1 MTYPLCIRTTV
12 LFVDCTTFSS
22 LMVRLP
28 YNGCQSCSPSSLERS
43 PTGTLHTVVI
53 RAFYQVGGFDEILK
67 VCTTL
72 AKSIEEVVGIREEAR
87 SAVLN
92 QTLSHAYT
100 SLKVALHLLQHLV
113 SAKSLF
119 ESPQTLL
126 LVTRDKK
133 ETDPGFF
140 DPNNFLVRIR
150 LKVAPL
156 LCSLWKA
163 PWLLRAP
170 LGVSKM
176 IVRLVLELM
185 NAENEQSK
193 LETTTEAVPNFSR
206 TTGPDENRVQ
216 VLIDM
221 GFPRHAAERALTQT
235 RNNVTTATE
244 FLLSHPFAF
253 ASEPGST
260 PTPATSQPTDEGIE
274 VTGDSL
280 DVGETSLTAATEA
293 GGAGDQPEEIR
304 TVEEWKRALDQV
316 REPLCDLVSRQIL
329 LLVDEHQCL
338 LFEVQSAFL
347 RNSPQQAQA
356 VQSLVDDVKFFSPY
370 AHDEQPLANRCRLL
384 ALVLGET
391 SVSLDNDLRQDL
403 LDSLL
408 ALLLS
413 GVDTRN
419 LPKWLAS
426 HLLVTEA
433 LLILADEPR
442 TIILPKENEPI
453 NPEPLSTGIHRADAK
468 NIIFEICLRLIADCD
483 LASDELL
490 SVLRL
495 LVFFTKDRKYVKQFL
510 DSNGLSHVFQRFAAS
525 EVTGGSSYVVIILRH
540 IVEDQSI
547 IHSLMSESIRKY
559 FQNPRNSNA
568 DVSTYVRNCNAI
580 ALRDTDI
587 FLKVTNSL
595 CCLNQPYKFNPQITL
610 QAGNQAKRKT
620 GVAKDNSAWEEK
632 KAEDAHGDVEMKI
645 EIPASDPFV
654 NDQCAEPVIHLL
666 LSELMATVKNIHE
679 TSTSSKA
686 GSSLP
691 STSIIPQIF
700 LQKENTSSAT
710 NHDPHQ
716 YACFLM
722 QCLIELLFSYDTC
735 KIAFLSFSPKKKSQ
749 TPAKEPSS
757 KFRSVTLQFL
767 FNDIINPGTINPS
780 PADPNHRYLSLCNW
794 AMLMIVS
801 ICVDTSVSLHESKD
815 ISSDLVTVRKFV
827 LETLSRSLK
836 DISSMENLQVR
847 YGKLLAYADLCH
859 RLLTV
864 RFNNT
869 NTSGRKPQDEIP
881 THIAKIM
888 LEKNF
893 VSTLTNALSE
903 VDLNYPHVRTLID
916 FILRPLQYLY
926 VLKDI
931 SGFVLTALPQYQNC
945 DQNEPWKQAERD
957 NRS

>member
-1 MTYPLCIRTTV
+1 
-12 LFVDCTTFSS
+12 
-22 LMVRLP
+22 
-28 YNGCQSCSPSSLERS
+28 
-43 PTGTLHTVVI
+43 VVI
-53 RAFYQVGGFDEILK
+53 RALYQVGGFDEILK

-72 AKSIEEVVGIREEAR
+72 AKSIEEVIGIPEEAR
-87 SAVLN
+87 SGVLN
-92 QTLSHAYT
+92 QTLSHAYS

-133 ETDPGFF
+133 ETDPDFF
-140 DPNNFLVRIR
+140 DPNNFLVRLR

-170 LGVSKM
+170 LGVSKL

-193 LETTTEAVPNFSR
+193 LETTTEAAVPNFSR

-221 GFPRHAAERALTQT
+221 GFPRHAAERALIQT
-235 RNNVTTATE
+235 RNNVTAATE
-244 FLLSHPFAF
+244 FLLSYPFVF
-253 ASEPGST
+253 ISEPEFT
-260 PTPATSQPTDEGIE
+260 PTPVTSQPTDEGIE
-274 VTGDSL
+274 VAGDSL
-280 DVGETSLTAATEA
+280 EQDIGETSITAATEA
-293 GGAGDQPEEIR
+293 GVAGDQPEEIK

-316 REPLCDLVSRQIL
+316 RKPLRDLVSRQIL
-329 LLVDEHQCL
+329 LLVDEHQSL

-356 VQSLVDDVKFFSPY
+356 VQSLVDDVKSFSPY
-370 AHDEQPLANRCRLL
+370 AYDEQPLANRCRLL

-391 SVSLDNDLRQDL
+391 SVCLDNDLRQDL

-413 GVDTRN
+413 GVDPGN

-433 LLILADEPR
+433 LLISADEPR
-442 TIILPKENEPI
+442 TIILPKEDEPI
-453 NPEPLSTGIHRADAK
+453 NQEPLSTGIHRIDAK
-468 NIIFEICLRLIADCD
+468 NIIFEICLRLIADCH

-495 LVFFTKDRKYVKQFL
+495 LVYFTKERKYVKQFL

-525 EVTGGSSYVVIILRH
+525 EVTGGSSYVIIILRH

-559 FQNPRNSNA
+559 FQNPRNNNI

-580 ALRDTDI
+580 ALRDTDV
-587 FLKVTNSL
+587 FLNVVNSL
-595 CCLNQPYKFNPQITL
+595 CRLNQPYRFNPQITL
-610 QAGNQAKRKT
+610 QAGNPEKRKI
-620 GVAKDNSAWEEK
+620 GVAKDNCAWEEK
-632 KAEDAHGDVEMKI
+632 KAEGAHADVDMKI
-645 EIPASDPFV
+645 EILASDPLV
-654 NDQCAEPVIHLL
+654 NEQCAEPVIHLL
-666 LSELMATVKNIHE
+666 LSELMTTVKNIHE

-691 STSIIPQIF
+691 STSIIPQISS
-700 LQKENTSSAT
+700 QKENTSSTT
-710 NHDPHQ
+710 NHTHDPHQ

-780 PADPNHRYLSLCNW
+780 PADSNRRYLSLCNW
-794 AMLMIVS
+794 AMLIIVS

-893 VSTLTNALSE
+893 VFTLTNALSE

-926 VLKDI
+926 VSKDI
-931 SGFVLTALPQYQNC
+931 QEFVLTASPQYQDC
-945 DQNEPWKQAERD
+945 DQNESWKQAQRD
-957 NRS
+957 RS

>member
-1 MTYPLCIRTTV
+1 
-12 LFVDCTTFSS
+12 
-22 LMVRLP
+22 MVRLP
-28 YNGCQSCSPSSLERS
+28 YSACHSCLPSSSERS
-43 PTGTLHTVVI
+43 PTSTLHTVVI
-53 RAFYQVGGFDEILK
+53 RAFYHVGGFDEILR

-87 SAVLN
+87 SGVLN
-92 QTLSHAYT
+92 QILSHAYS
-100 SLKVALHLLQHLV
+100 SLKVALHLLQHLT

-133 ETDPGFF
+133 QTDPGFF
-140 DPNNFLVRIR
+140 DPNNFLVRLR

-170 LGVSKM
+170 LGVSKL

-193 LETTTEAVPNFSR
+193 LETTEAAVPNYSR

-216 VLIDM
+216 ILLDM
-221 GFPRHAAERALTQT
+221 GFPRHAAERALIQT

-260 PTPATSQPTDEGIE
+260 PTLVTSQPTDEGVE
-274 VTGDSL
+274 VAGDSL
-280 DVGETSLTAATEA
+280 EQDIGETSMTATTEVTLP
-293 GGAGDQPEEIR
+293 GVVGDQPEEIKI
-304 TVEEWKRALDQV
+304 VEEWKRALDQV
-316 REPLCDLVSRQIL
+316 RKPLRDLVSRQIL
-329 LLVDEHQCL
+329 LLVDEHQPL
-338 LFEVQSAFL
+338 LFEAQSAFL

-370 AHDEQPLANRCRLL
+370 AYDEQPLANRCRLL

-413 GVDTRN
+413 GVDPRN

-442 TIILPKENEPI
+442 SIILPKENESIPT
-453 NPEPLSTGIHRADAK
+453 EPLSTGIHRADAK

-495 LVFFTKDRKYVKQFL
+495 LVYFTKDRKYVKQFL

-525 EVTGGSSYVVIILRH
+525 EVTGGSSYVIIILRH

-559 FQNPRNSNA
+559 FQNPRNNNV

-580 ALRDTDI
+580 ALRDTDV
-587 FLKVTNSL
+587 FLNVTKSL
-595 CCLNQPYKFNPQITL
+595 CLLNQPYKINPQITL
-610 QAGNQAKRKT
+610 QAGNQEKRKI
-620 GVAKDNSAWEEK
+620 GVVKDNSTWEEK
-632 KAEDAHGDVEMKI
+632 KAEDAHVDVEMKI
-645 EIPASDPFV
+645 EIPTSDPLV

-679 TSTSSKA
+679 ISTSSKA
-686 GSSLP
+686 VSSLP
-691 STSIIPQIF
+691 STSIISQISS
-700 LQKENTSSAT
+700 QKENTSSAT
-710 NHDPHQ
+710 NRTHDPHQ

-780 PADPNHRYLSLCNW
+780 PADSNHRYLSLCNW

-926 VLKDI
+926 VSKDI
-931 SGFVLTALPQYQNC
+931 SGFTLTA
-945 DQNEPWKQAERD
+945 
-957 NRS
+957 